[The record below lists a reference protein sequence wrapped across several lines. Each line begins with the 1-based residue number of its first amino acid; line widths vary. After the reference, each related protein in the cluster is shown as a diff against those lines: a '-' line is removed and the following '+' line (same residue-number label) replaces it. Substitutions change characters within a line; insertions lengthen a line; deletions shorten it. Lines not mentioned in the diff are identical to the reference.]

1 MGAADARPGRLTLA
15 RVARLRPHAGLI
27 ALGALVAA
35 GVALRVFLMLEYRPA
50 VLSNADSARFLH
62 FAHRGDGLF
71 QDHFGPSG
79 YAAFLK
85 VTRAIWD
92 QLEATIALQHLLG
105 IATALLLYA
114 ALRRLDAPR
123 WAALI
128 PAAVVLLSGDQVY
141 LEHTLLSEPPF
152 MPLVAGGLYAAVRG
166 LGEGAG
172 ARGPDGGGTG
182 RRPAWLALAGSL
194 LAGAALFRNVGLV
207 LGPLVALWAVG
218 AVSGPLRG
226 RLIAGAWVA
235 LPVALVLGAYALA
248 ATLAG
253 GDRTSG
259 ISDVSGWNAYGR
271 SAPFADCTRFT
282 PPPGTRRL
290 CERTPKDRR
299 PGSLFYLWFD
309 GSPARAA
316 YGHPPIGNDT
326 LGTFGR
332 RAILA
337 QPLDYVSIVAE
348 ELPRFVDPTADHR
361 RFTGGGRFSIVRRDP
376 RVERNVTF
384 AVERD
389 YDAAAL
395 HVGDG
400 VKRIDEWQDTQR
412 VNNWLPLA
420 FVVLAAAGLV
430 AAPART
436 RRGVALFAL
445 AGGAMTVLP
454 AATLTLI
461 ARYTVPPT
469 PFVAA
474 AAALGAWGIV
484 ERVRGRSRPG
494 DSTVP

>member
-1 MGAADARPGRLTLA
+1 VGAAKAGSTRLTLA
-15 RVARLRPHAGLI
+15 RLARLRPHAGLI
-27 ALGALVAA
+27 ALVAA
-35 GVALRVFLMLEYRPA
+35 GAALRVFLMLEYRPA
-50 VLSNADSARFLH
+50 VFSNADSARFLH
-62 FAHRGDGLF
+62 FAGRGDGLF

-79 YAAFLK
+79 YVAFLK

-92 QLEATIALQHLLG
+92 RLEATIALQHLLG
-105 IATALLLYA
+105 IAAALLLYA
-114 ALRRLDAPR
+114 ALRRLGAPR

-166 LGEGAG
+166 LEDRPRRPPWLAMAG
-172 ARGPDGGGTG
+172 A
-182 RRPAWLALAGSL
+182 L
-194 LAGAALFRNVGLV
+194 LASAALFRNVGLV
-207 LGPLVALWAVG
+207 VGPLVALWAIA

-226 RLIAGAWVA
+226 RLIAGACVA
-235 LPVALVLGAYALA
+235 LPVAVVLGGYALA
-248 ATLAG
+248 AGLAG
-253 GDRTSG
+253 SDRTSG

-271 SAPFADCTRFT
+271 SAPFADCTKFT

-316 YGHPPIGNDT
+316 YGHPPIGNSK

-337 QPLDYVSIVAE
+337 QPLDYVSIVLE

-361 RFTGGGRFSIVRRDP
+361 RFTGGGRFSIARRAPETERAVAFYVR
-376 RVERNVTF
+376 
-384 AVERD
+384 RD

-395 HVGDG
+395 HVGNG

-412 VNNWLPLA
+412 VNDLLPLA
-420 FVVLAAAGLV
+420 FVILAAAGLV
-430 AAPART
+430 AAPAGI
-436 RRGVALFAL
+436 RRGVALFAV
-445 AGGAMTVLP
+445 AGGALAVLP

-484 ERVRGRSRPG
+484 ERLRARREGARP
-494 DSTVP
+494 